1 MNKNVAAVLVL
12 VVIVVFGGVLAVM
25 TLQTTGRREP
35 EPSPSPT
42 PVLLGDY
49 ELEGRITAASTAG
62 ALSPSPGTA
71 GEVDSGITGTID
83 VRLQQIRGDFDGCIF
98 EAGEVAIV
106 RIVDATVFDPPTLIS
121 ARSFPD
127 NLIGES
133 IESTGSVFQDPD
145 EKCHLVAARIDA
157 TPERDTPSDD
167 TTPTPDR
174 TQETPSA
181 RPPSPRP
188 TSTLDY

>member
-12 VVIVVFGGVLAVM
+12 VVIVVFGGVLAVL
-25 TLQTTGRREP
+25 TLQRTDEPEP

-62 ALSPSPGTA
+62 ALSPSPGSA
-71 GEVDSGITGTID
+71 EEVDSGITGTID
-83 VRLQQIRGDFDGCIF
+83 VRLQEIRGDFDGCIF

-106 RIVDATVFDPPTLIS
+106 RIVDATVWDPPTLIS

-133 IESTGSVFQDPD
+133 IESTGSVLQDPD
-145 EKCHLVAARIDA
+145 DKCHLIAARIDA
-157 TPERDTPSDD
+157 TPERSTPSDD

-174 TQETPSA
+174 TQETPT
-181 RPPSPRP
+181 PRP

>member
-25 TLQTTGRREP
+25 TLQRTDEP
-35 EPSPSPT
+35 EPVPTPSPT
-42 PVLLGDY
+42 PVLLGTY
-49 ELEGRITAASTAG
+49 ELEGRITAASTA
-62 ALSPSPGTA
+62 ALVSPRPGSR
-71 GEVDSGITGTID
+71 EVDSGVTGTID
-83 VRLQQIRGDFDGCIF
+83 IRLREIRGDFDGCVF

-127 NLIGES
+127 NLIGED
-133 IESTGSVFQDPD
+133 IESTGSVFKNPD
-145 EKCHLVAARIDA
+145 DKCHLVADRIDA

-174 TQETPSA
+174 TQQTPT
-181 RPPSPRP
+181 PRP
-188 TSTLDY
+188 TSTSDY

>member
-25 TLQTTGRREP
+25 TLQRTDQPEP

-62 ALSPSPGTA
+62 SLSPSPGSA
-71 GEVDSGITGTID
+71 GEVDSGITGSID
-83 VRLQQIRGDFDGCIF
+83 VRLQEIRGDFDGCIF

-121 ARSFPD
+121 TRSFPD

-133 IESTGSVFQDPD
+133 IESTGSVLQDPD
-145 EKCHLVAARIDA
+145 DKCHLVAARIDA
-157 TPERDTPSDD
+157 TPERRTPSDD
-167 TTPTPDR
+167 TSPSPAEEVDETPTP
-174 TQETPSA
+174 
-181 RPPSPRP
+181 
-188 TSTLDY
+188 TS